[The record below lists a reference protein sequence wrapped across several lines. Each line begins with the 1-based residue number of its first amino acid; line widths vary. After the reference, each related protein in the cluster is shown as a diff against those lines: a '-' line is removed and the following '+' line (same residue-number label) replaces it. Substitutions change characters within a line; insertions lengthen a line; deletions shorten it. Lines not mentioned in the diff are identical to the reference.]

1 MSTRTRFRIAT
12 IRGRLLAG
20 FGTSIGLL
28 LVAGVLG
35 WFGLQRT
42 NAESERTVAALAA
55 KNTITERVIT
65 GILREAVGA
74 LRYLQSGLPADAE
87 RYRTVAREADRVL
100 RAAGADSALG
110 DRERLVLARIADRQ
124 AALEVRIATTHALQI
139 LDRSADAA
147 RVLAETSDDIS
158 RIEFHLQELRDA
170 ARADAELAQADMGVT
185 QRQSEL
191 ALALVIALAIAVAT
205 FCGLT
210 TARAVSEPLGTLQGE
225 LSALGVGDL
234 REPPSTLDV
243 HHMASEYAHLFTGVQ
258 QARARLRALLHEVQG
273 EADQVTFA
281 ARELTASSSSAAA
294 SSQHV
299 ATAVMDMAHGA
310 TVQLDAL
317 NGASEALRE
326 LAESGAAIGEAVDDT
341 GQATADIRA
350 TANGTRDQVQKALD
364 ALEAARATVLESQVE
379 MSGLRDV
386 TGVVDDFVNVIS
398 EIATQTNLLALNAAI
413 EAARAGSAGRGFAV
427 VAEEVRTLAE
437 QSEQAAFEVTEQ
449 VKRIRTRL
457 TSASHAVESGATR
470 MRAAGDVAS
479 DVSAALVRIEHV
491 VERVEASTQRVVSAV
506 RGNRTSLG
514 AVQQSLTSARD
525 TSEGYAAAAEQV
537 AASTEQTSA
546 SAQEVSAT
554 AEMLQTASVRL
565 RALVGAFQT

>member
-1 MSTRTRFRIAT
+1 VSTRPRFRIAT

-28 LVAGVLG
+28 LLAGVLG

-42 NAESERTVAALAA
+42 NMESERTVAALAA
-55 KNTITERVIT
+55 KTTITERVIT
-65 GILREAVGA
+65 GILREVVGA
-74 LRYLQSGLPADAE
+74 LRYLQSGLPEDAE
-87 RYRTVAREADRVL
+87 RYLTVAREADRVL

-110 DRERLVLARIADRQ
+110 DRERLVLERIADRQ
-124 AALEVRIATTHALQI
+124 AALEVRIATTHALQV
-139 LDRSADAA
+139 LNRPAEAA
-147 RVLAETSDDIS
+147 RVLAETSDDIG
-158 RIEFHLQELRDA
+158 RIEIHLQELRDA
-170 ARADAELAQADMGVT
+170 ARAGAELAQADMGVA

-191 ALALVIALAIAVAT
+191 SLAVVIALAFAVAA
-205 FCGLT
+205 FFGLS
-210 TARAVSEPLGTLQGE
+210 TARAVSQPLRALQGE
-225 LSALGVGDL
+225 LAALGVGDL
-234 REPPSTLDV
+234 REPPPTLDV
-243 HHMASEYAHLFTGVQ
+243 HDIASEYAHLLVGVQ

-273 EADQVTFA
+273 EADRVTLA

-299 ATAVMDMAHGA
+299 ATAVMDIAHGA

-317 NGASEALRE
+317 NGASEALQE

-350 TANGTRDQVQKALD
+350 TANGTREQVQKALD
-364 ALEAARATVLESQVE
+364 ALEAARATVLESQGE

-413 EAARAGSAGRGFAV
+413 EAARAGPAGRGFAV
-427 VAEEVRTLAE
+427 VAQEVRTLAE

-479 DVSAALVRIEHV
+479 DVSTALVRIERV
-491 VERVEASTQRVVSAV
+491 VERVEVSTQRVVSAV

-525 TSEGYAAAAEQV
+525 TSEGHAAAAEQV

>member
-1 MSTRTRFRIAT
+1 VTRRARFRIAT
-12 IRGRLLAG
+12 IRGRLFAG

-42 NAESERTVAALAA
+42 NLDSERTVAELAA
-55 KNTITERVIT
+55 KTTITERVIT
-65 GILREAVGA
+65 SILREVVGA
-74 LRYLQSGLPADAE
+74 LRYLQSGLPEDAA
-87 RYRTVAREADRVL
+87 RYLAVAREADRVL

-110 DRERLVLARIADRQ
+110 DRERLVLERIADRQ
-124 AALEVRIATTHALQI
+124 AALEVRIATTHALQV
-139 LDRSADAA
+139 LERAADAA

-158 RIEFHLQELRDA
+158 RIEIHLQELRDA
-170 ARADAELAQADMGVT
+170 ARAGAESAHADMGVA

-191 ALALVIALAIAVAT
+191 SLALVIALAFAVAA
-205 FCGLT
+205 FFGLT
-210 TARAVSEPLGTLQGE
+210 TAQAVSQPLEALQAE
-225 LSALGVGDL
+225 LAALGVGDL
-234 REPPSTLDV
+234 REPPPALDT
-243 HHMASEYAHLFTGVQ
+243 ADIANEYALLLTGVQ

-273 EADQVTFA
+273 EADRVTSA
-281 ARELTASSSSAAA
+281 ARELTASSSAAAA

-299 ATAVMDMAHGA
+299 VTAVMEISHGA
-310 TVQLDAL
+310 TVQRDAL
-317 NGASEALRE
+317 NAASHAVAQ
-326 LAESGAAIGEAVDDT
+326 LAESGAAIGDAVDET
-341 GQATADIRA
+341 GRATQDIRA
-350 TANGTRDQVQKALD
+350 TATGTRDQVQKALD
-364 ALEAARATVLESQVE
+364 ALDAARATVLESQVE

-413 EAARAGSAGRGFAV
+413 EAARAGPAGRGFAV
-427 VAEEVRTLAE
+427 VAQEVRTLAE
-437 QSEQAAFEVTEQ
+437 QSEHAAFEVTAH
-449 VKRIRTRL
+449 VTRIRTRL
-457 TSASHAVESGATR
+457 TSASDAVESGAAR

-479 DVSAALVRIEHV
+479 DVSTALGRIECV
-491 VERVEASTQRVVSAV
+491 VERVESSMRRVVTAV
-506 RGNRTSLG
+506 HDNRASLG
-514 AVQQSLTSARD
+514 AVQDSLTSTRD
-525 TSEGYAAAAEQV
+525 TSEGHAAAAEQV